1 MLTRDG
7 TQRFSTRAQNYVRY
21 RPGYPPEVMDLL
33 KAECGLTAD
42 SVVAD
47 VAFGTGI
54 FTRLLLENGN
64 RVIGVEPNPDMR
76 SAGEEFLTHYQR
88 FTSISGTAEAT
99 TLPAQSVDIVT
110 VAQAAH
116 WFDPEKA
123 KDEFVRI
130 LKPGGWVVLIWND
143 RRTDSSDFQR
153 QYEQLI
159 CTYGTD
165 YKEVRQ
171 RGMTL
176 AIDAFFG
183 NPSFRSREFDYQQTF
198 DYAGLE
204 GRLLSSSYAPQ
215 RGEENYELMIAELR
229 RMFEKYQV
237 KGRVSFDYDTR
248 VYYDQLG

>member
-1 MLTRDG
+1 MSVQDA

-21 RPGYPPEVMDLL
+21 RPAYPPEVIDLL
-33 KAECGLTAD
+33 KAECGLTEN
-42 SVVAD
+42 SMVAD
-47 VAFGTGI
+47 IAFGTGI

-64 RVIGVEPNPDMR
+64 RVVGVEPNPEMR
-76 SAGEEFLTHYQR
+76 SAGEGFLAQYQR
-88 FTSISGTAEAT
+88 FTSVSGTAEAT
-99 TLPAQSVDIVT
+99 TLPVQSVDIVT

-116 WFDPEKA
+116 WFDPQKA
-123 KDEFVRI
+123 KHEFVRI

-176 AIDAFFG
+176 AIDAFFEDL
-183 NPSFRSREFDYQQTF
+183 SFRSREFDYQQTF

-215 RGEENYELMIAELR
+215 RGEENYELMIEELR
-229 RMFEKYQV
+229 RMFDQYRV
-237 KGRVSFDYDTR
+237 NGRVTFDYDTR
-248 VYYDQLG
+248 VYYRQLE

>member
-1 MLTRDG
+1 MSVQDA

-21 RPGYPPEVMDLL
+21 RPGYPPEVIDLL
-33 KAECGLTAD
+33 KGECGFTAD

-64 RVIGVEPNPDMR
+64 RVIGVEPNSGMR
-76 SAGEEFLTHYQR
+76 SAGEEFLARYR
-88 FTSISGTAEAT
+88 KFTSVSGTAEAT
-99 TLPAQSVDIVT
+99 TLPTQSIDIVT

-116 WFDPEKA
+116 WFDPQKA

-143 RRTDSSDFQR
+143 RRTDSTDFHR
-153 QYEQLI
+153 HYERLV

-183 NPSFRSREFDYQQTF
+183 NSSFRTREFDYQQTF
-198 DYAGLE
+198 DYSGLE

-215 RGEENYELMIAELR
+215 RGEENYEPMIAELR

-237 KGRVSFDYDTR
+237 NDRVSFDYDTR

>member
-1 MLTRDG
+1 MSVQDA

-21 RPGYPPEVMDLL
+21 RPGYPLEVIDLL

-42 SVVAD
+42 SMVAD
-47 VAFGTGI
+47 VACGTGI

-64 RVIGVEPNPDMR
+64 RVIGVEPNPEMR
-76 SAGEEFLTHYQR
+76 SAGEEFLARYRR
-88 FTSISGTAEAT
+88 FTSVSGTAEAT

-116 WFDPEKA
+116 WFDPKKA
-123 KDEFVRI
+123 KAEFVRI

-143 RRTDSSDFQR
+143 RRTDSTDFQR
-153 QYEQLI
+153 QYERLV

-183 NPSFRSREFDYQQTF
+183 SRSFRRRQFDYAQTF
-198 DYAGLE
+198 DYSGLE

-215 RGEENYELMIAELR
+215 KGEENYEPMIDELR

-237 KGRVSFDYDTR
+237 NGQVSFDYDTR

>member
-21 RPGYPPEVMDLL
+21 RPGYPPEIIDLL
-33 KAECGLTAD
+33 KVECGLTTD
-42 SVVAD
+42 SLVAD
-47 VAFGTGI
+47 IAFGTGM

-76 SAGEEFLTHYQR
+76 SAGEEFLARYRR

-99 TLPAQSVDIVT
+99 TLPAQSADIVT

-116 WFDPEKA
+116 WFDPKKA

-143 RRTDSSDFQR
+143 RRIDSSELQR
-153 QYEQLI
+153 QYERLV

-171 RGMTL
+171 RGMEL

-183 NPSFRSREFDYQQTF
+183 DPSFRSREFDYEQTF

-215 RGEENYELMIAELR
+215 QGEENYDPMIEELHR
-229 RMFEKYQV
+229 VFDQYQV
-237 KGRVSFDYDTR
+237 NGRVVFDYDTR
-248 VYYDQLG
+248 VYYRQLG